1 MLLKSQW
8 GLFRNPNLHVS
19 INPHSSTNRR
29 DEGHSLTVGTTL
41 THPYGFRGKMP
52 FWDHQISSFIQ
63 LHDGSRVG
71 LHFCF
76 KSLMLL
82 KLALLVDHEV
92 SQMQPL
98 STQSFC
104 PPGTPI
110 IPPPLNPTPSDYGHS
125 TQHPTDPLPAP
136 LLRCIWVHLY
146 WPSESLAT
154 EDHQLCRQQDATKYP
169 NLTSVLGN

>member
-8 GLFRNPNLHVS
+8 SLFRNPNLHVS

-110 IPPPLNPTPSDYGHS
+110 IPPRLNPTLHLIMDIALSIPPTPDLLHYSDVSECIYTG
-125 TQHPTDPLPAP
+125 PLKA
-136 LLRCIWVHLY
+136 
-146 WPSESLAT
+146 WPRRTTSFADSKML
-154 EDHQLCRQQDATKYP
+154 Q
-169 NLTSVLGN
+169 NILT